1 MTTRHHDLEP
11 QKAIIIT
18 QPLMGYVMY
27 MIQVVHTYNTAE
39 DMVEGIREFMWEWFE
54 TAKGQEALV
63 MAEGYFD
70 WGAFVDSMDL
80 LQGKI
85 PGILGM
91 TIIYPGEEVNVPI
104 TVDHD
109 ELFTDRSLD
118 DF

>member
-1 MTTRHHDLEP
+1 MITRDHDLEP

-18 QPLMGYVMY
+18 QPFTGYVTY
-27 MIQVVHTYNTAE
+27 MIQVVHTYDSAE
-39 DMVEGIREFMWEWFE
+39 DMVEGIREFMGEWFE
-54 TAKGQEALV
+54 TGEGQEALM
-63 MAEGYFD
+63 MAEGHFD

-85 PGILGM
+85 PGILDM
-91 TIIYPGEEVNVPI
+91 TVIYPGEEVNVPI

-109 ELFTDRSLD
+109 EMLMERSLD